1 MDVMNFIKP
10 ELLILVPVLYTIG
23 LGIKKSNVTD
33 KYTSNDG
40 DVYEGDTV
48 KTCTYMVNNIQ
59 KAYTANYF
67 DTFKRLST
75 KETKLNQNN
84 FIKHFTYNGSRI
96 SKMEDTVLNMKLGT
110 NNYSYDSMGRIVSNT
125 YSSKNTTSNYRTYM
139 YDQYGQLIRENN
151 EGLDKTFVYEYDSIG
166 NIISVKE
173 YDFTLSNTPSGTCTE
188 KSYTYNTTYPDRLTN
203 YNGSAIYY
211 DSMGYPTSYGSHQFT
226 WDKGKL
232 ARVHRGSAQQPGSL
246 YTDCKFTYDAYGRRL
261 SKSYTHDPNPAS
273 TSDYSYTYNT
283 TYNYDNSGRLL
294 REYCTEKY
302 ISGTTTTREFVYL
315 YDESSMVGV
324 LYSYNGSTPVPYYY
338 HKNLQGDVIA
348 IYDASGYTKAEYTY
362 DAWGNCTVTNS
373 TLYDLAY
380 NNPIRYRSYY
390 YDRETGLYYLNARY
404 YYPEWRKFISTDN
417 VANIN
422 PKTPNGINLFAYSNN
437 DPINIQ
443 YSSAMLNSRYIGGGK
458 ISSINSAIS
467 DAVSIEKN
475 FNRKNSLPNIPG
487 WVDTISTGLDHG
499 FSMIN
504 PIRSSIACLQ
514 FTDLWDLMRLDG
526 VTELPGTLSKVAT
539 VVGWG
544 LSIAGG
550 LINTG
555 ISIGG
560 MYVSTAVASSIM
572 GVLAA
577 SSLSIPGA
585 VIVVGGAVI
594 AIGVG
599 IAINHLASKLTIG
612 GNTIEGHLNDFADW
626 LIFWD

>member
-1 MDVMNFIKP
+1 MPPINQMHPSDDTSVSQRVISNYGISNGILIKGHNI
-10 ELLILVPVLYTIG
+10 EA
-23 LGIKKSNVTD
+23 S
-33 KYTSNDG
+33 YTSNDG

-59 KAYTANYF
+59 KADTANYF

-84 FIKHFTYNGSRI
+84 FIKNFTYNGSRI

-173 YDFTLSNTPSGTCTE
+173 SDFTLSNTPSGACTE
-188 KSYTYNTTYPDRLTN
+188 K
-203 YNGSAIYY
+203 
-211 DSMGYPTSYGSHQFT
+211 
-226 WDKGKL
+226 
-232 ARVHRGSAQQPGSL
+232 
-246 YTDCKFTYDAYGRRL
+246 
-261 SKSYTHDPNPAS
+261 
-273 TSDYSYTYNT
+273 SYTYNT

-302 ISGTTTTREFVYL
+302 ISGTTTAREFVYL

-338 HKNLQGDVIA
+338 HRNLQGDVIA

-550 LINTG
+550 VISGYEKYASGASISSSIAGGLINTG

-572 GVLAA
+572 G
-577 SSLSIPGA
+577 
-585 VIVVGGAVI
+585 GG
-594 AIGVG
+594 G
-599 IAINHLASKLTIG
+599 IFTFNSRRCNCCWRSCYCDWCWNRYKSFSKQTYY
-612 GNTIEGHLNDFADW
+612 W
-626 LIFWD
+626 W